1 MPTKFLE
8 SLGGKLAEN
17 WAANILTPAFVF
29 WIGGLLAWVLRFGQ
43 KPLED
48 WLKQQPESLLLLW

>member
-29 WIGGLLAWVLRFGQ
+29 WMGGLNLCLFFG
-43 KPLED
+43 
-48 WLKQQPESLLLLW
+48 